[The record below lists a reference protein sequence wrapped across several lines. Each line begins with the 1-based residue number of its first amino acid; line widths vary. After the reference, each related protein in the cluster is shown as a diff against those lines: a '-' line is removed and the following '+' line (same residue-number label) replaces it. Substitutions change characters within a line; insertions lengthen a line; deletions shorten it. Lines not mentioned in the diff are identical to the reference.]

1 MASEVVE
8 GSNGDMAEEYHP
20 QRTPS
25 PSGPPSPVAKQL
37 PCGINRTLL
46 PVKGFYFVFM
56 AAVGSLLP
64 FVAVYMH
71 QLRLTVQETAIIYG
85 IMPFVGFFVRP
96 LIGAVADK
104 YKKHKL
110 VLISVTLLTGLFYFL
125 LVFVP
130 ARAEP
135 ERLLVKT
142 KFDCNVQDS
151 FIQDCQDT
159 SETAPKCQVGIYHFF
174 KTSNISLNNNSTS
187 QTSSSKPKSC
197 TFACQS
203 SPDASSPEFQVCM
216 TNSSAPFNTGV
227 CNGTLTHTRHLTFI
241 VPDLHELLLREIPK
255 DTFTFDTV
263 ECRDYDLKDIIYEKG
278 FTHRAF
284 QALCETA
291 MSLDCTVTCAEDKK
305 TCQDNEQSFDITFFV
320 FFVIFL
326 IANITFAPIF
336 PILDAVAYD
345 LLAENRHIWGKQR
358 VWGTLGFAL
367 FAIGSSFIMHM
378 LKDKDGGG
386 VDYRICF
393 YIFGLLSALAAV
405 IGYFL
410 EMSSDIK
417 CGQFLK
423 NVCKLLSY
431 YQVLAFLCVIMY
443 FGIIIGGL
451 EAFLFWY
458 LTEMGSDPIVFG
470 FILLVNFSAELPV
483 MWVAGTVIKRIGL
496 IGCLYLALVC
506 YGVRMLVYSVIQNP
520 WLVLLVEPAHGITF
534 GLMYAAATTYASIIA
549 PPGMSSTVQGL
560 LGGVHFGFG
569 KGIGSFIT
577 GFMYKGIGPRWTWR
591 VYAIVSAV
599 VLVVYFLLNTF
610 VFSDPKHHVPQG
622 EMVENNK
629 HAEEEE
635 KHDLT
640 KQEQS
645 LMNSESADGD
655 KVNKSPVSLLL

>member
-1 MASEVVE
+1 MIETMESEVMD
-8 GSNGDMAEEYHP
+8 GNGQVAEEYHP

-46 PVKGFYFVFM
+46 PIKGFYFVFM

-64 FVAVYMH
+64 YVAVYML
-71 QLRLTVQETAIIYG
+71 QLRLNLQETAIIYG

-110 VLISVTLLTGLFYFL
+110 VLISVTFLTGLFYFL
-125 LVFVP
+125 LLFVP
-130 ARAEP
+130 ARPEP
-135 ERLLVKT
+135 ENLLIKT
-142 KFDCNVQDS
+142 KFECNIHDS
-151 FIQDCQDT
+151 FIQDCRDT
-159 SETAPKCQVGIYHFF
+159 NETTTNCQVGISHL
-174 KTSNISLNNNSTS
+174 IHDNSS
-187 QTSSSKPKSC
+187 YSKKNASGVLSKKLKSC
-197 TFACQS
+197 AFACQS
-203 SPDASSPEFQVCM
+203 SPDAVSSEFQVCM
-216 TNSSAPFNTGV
+216 TNSSGPFSAGT
-227 CNGTLTHTRHLTFI
+227 CNGTLTHTSHLKFV
-241 VPDLHELLLREIPK
+241 VPDIEELLLRNIPQ
-255 DTFTFDTV
+255 DTFSIGSI
-263 ECRDYDLKDIIYEKG
+263 ECRDYDLKDIIYGKNLN
-278 FTHRAF
+278 H
-284 QALCETA
+284 QALQVLCGTEV
-291 MSLDCTVTCAEDKK
+291 SLDCTVTCGDDEV
-305 TCQDNEQSFDITFFV
+305 TCKDDEQSFDTTFFT

-367 FAIGSSFIMHM
+367 FAVSSSFVMHM
-378 LKDKDGGG
+378 LKDQSGGG

-393 YIFGLLSALAAV
+393 YIFGLLSVFASMIA
-405 IGYFL
+405 YFI

-458 LTEMGSDPIVFG
+458 LTGMGSDPIVFG
-470 FILLVNFSAELPV
+470 FILMVNCSAELPL
-483 MWVAGTVIKRIGL
+483 MWVAGDVIKRVGL
-496 IGCLYLALVC
+496 VGCLYLALVC
-506 YGVRMLVYSVIQNP
+506 YCVRLFVYSVIQEP
-520 WLVLLVEPAHGITF
+520 WLVLLVEPAHGVTF

-591 VYAIVSAV
+591 VYSIISVV
-599 VLVVYFLLNTF
+599 VLVVYWLLNTF
-610 VFSDPKHHVPQG
+610 IFTDAKYGGPQDQT
-622 EMVENNK
+622 VENNK
-629 HAEEEE
+629 NNEEE

-640 KQEQS
+640 RQEQS
-645 LMNSESADGD
+645 LMNSESVTSVKA
-655 KVNKSPVSLLL
+655 